1 MARTSTGYGGR
12 GGSTWFGT
20 LTCVLTRVR
29 PERQFQGRGNPT
41 PDWFSGSRHQVKT
54 GALPRPPPRA
64 YGRGPTT
71 TERQRRR
78 GRRNFSWFPKPRSD
92 RVTGFLENE
101 STRDGMFTPRPSP
114 RGSPRRLAR
123 EESWSPSSPAPA
135 LGALAASAATPGR
148 ARPGSA
154 RRA

>member
-78 GRRNFSWFPKPRSD
+78 GRRNFSWFPKPRSG
-92 RVTGFLENE
+92 RVTGFLEK
-101 STRDGMFTPRPSP
+101 GI
-114 RGSPRRLAR
+114 LAR
-123 EESWSPSSPAPA
+123 DV
-135 LGALAASAATPGR
+135 ATEGR
-148 ARPGSA
+148 AELEAPR
-154 RRA
+154 